1 MNPLFLQGESKC
13 EVVWGQIR
21 WHLHVSAD
29 NKKRVPW
36 KIGMWP
42 QSVGALTR
50 VQKELL
56 LQLTSQI
63 FWANF

>member
-1 MNPLFLQGESKC
+1 MC

-21 WHLHVSAD
+21 WHLQVSAD

-42 QSVGALTR
+42 QSVGTLTR
-50 VQKELL
+50 VQKRVAAIVK
-56 LQLTSQI
+56 QADF
-63 FWANF
+63 FWAKFRVLL